1 MSWYKI
7 TLTEKAV
14 GHGVLEKAHDAF
26 AKKMLEY
33 LGDKDLAV
41 FDCKNVEGSETILY
55 VSPKMALVSPRALA
69 EFSAQETAAP
79 SGNEPEFDLF
89 VSGNDSAAF
98 DLIRS

>member
-1 MSWYKI
+1 MLWYKI

-14 GHGVLEKAHDAF
+14 SLGALEKAHDAF

-33 LGDKDLAV
+33 LGDKDMAV
-41 FDCKNVEGSETILY
+41 YDCENKEGSETILY
-55 VSPKMALVSPRALA
+55 ISPKMALVSPRELV

-79 SGNEPEFDLF
+79 SGNEPEFDVF
-89 VSGNDSAAF
+89 VSGDDSAAF